1 MNLLR
6 SRLIPKLLWISMIGR
21 EKRMLLQFIANSLE
35 SSQSAIISL
44 SPPYFDYATFS

>member
-6 SRLIPKLLWISMIGR
+6 SRLIPKLLWISMIDR
-21 EKRMLLQFIANSLE
+21 EERIFLQFIANSLE

-44 SPPYFDYATFS
+44 SPPLF